1 MININILYHRFMIQ
15 KNVGKTTFFFAIF
28 LHIILPFTQFEFM
41 LEKDKY
47 SIAIMYVELE
57 NKAKIRVIGYN
68 EIADKCYQKLK
79 INDVIWIEGYLE
91 NLSEVQIVIKIFKQT
106 KK

>member
-1 MININILYHRFMIQ
+1 MNLCFIR
-15 KNVGKTTFFFAIF
+15 GK
-28 LHIILPFTQFEFM
+28 IISDIQFEFM

-57 NKAKIRVIGYN
+57 NKAKVRVIGYN
-68 EIADKCYQKLK
+68 EIADKCYQKLEK
-79 INDVIWIEGYLE
+79 SDNIWIEGYLE

-106 KK
+106 KKLWKKKL

>member
-1 MININILYHRFMIQ
+1 MNLCFIR
-15 KNVGKTTFFFAIF
+15 GK
-28 LHIILPFTQFEFM
+28 IISDIQFEFM

-57 NKAKIRVIGYN
+57 NKAKVRVIGYN

-91 NLSEVQIVIKIFKQT
+91 NLSEVQIVIKNFKRFKFTNNT
-106 KK
+106 K

>member
-1 MININILYHRFMIQ
+1 MNLCFIR
-15 KNVGKTTFFFAIF
+15 GK
-28 LHIILPFTQFEFM
+28 IISDIQFEFM

-57 NKAKIRVIGYN
+57 NKAKVRVIGYN